1 MSKELI
7 VSVNGREK
15 KIAIIEDDVV
25 TEFYVERGDE
35 NQGIVGN
42 IYKGRVMKVL
52 PGMQSAFVDI
62 GLERDS
68 FLYVSDFFD
77 EEEIDD
83 EDEVPPARPLAAR
96 DRDRDR
102 VRPTRE
108 SRPPAGRLAELVD
121 DDESD
126 AELAAVALHH
136 IEEIAEEPEIEPAPG
151 DELMTAVGLATVIS
165 SSAVIPEI
173 FAEEVEAPVEVRDVR
188 QRRRS
193 RLRVAE
199 PEPAPEEITGT
210 VVEEAPASESE
221 TAAKTAGDS
230 AEAEDESASR
240 RRRRRRRRG
249 GSSAAEETESET
261 SEAPEVE
268 AAEAEQVEVAVEEPA
283 AQASE
288 LLPESVTAEAEEAQV
303 KTERQ
308 PYLVVHHNPFERIL
322 DDEIDP
328 SAGELLK
335 DAMLQ
340 ERFAEQVRAEEFR
353 TTKFDVE
360 PTPEVKVGSL
370 ASSLE
375 LPTGFERIS
384 DEADEPETEAPAVD
398 EAEAIETSEAAE
410 VAEAPET
417 AVEASTTE
425 AADADAAEVNT
436 DAADT
441 EAADTQIEETL
452 AADVVETEPAAD
464 AAPAT
469 EEVSETSWPETER
482 RYREFLSDAERR
494 TKDLPLEVGAEPQ
507 STPELVEPAPSPADP
522 ALLPKELSVVEL
534 LGDVELLQLTP
545 TEEKS
550 GEPLADATAEVRQR
564 PRRGEMA
571 ATRRGGRGRRR
582 NFPQRRAVT
591 EATADTEDYVD
602 PGEEEAEAPTYMPA
616 PAPIHRSVSTPHSGT
631 ASHTSHAGHTS
642 PSSSYGSASHSSSS
656 SHGSSRYQRPVI
668 TDLLREGQEIIVQIA
683 KEPIGQ
689 KGARITSHVA
699 LPGRYIV
706 YMPTVEHIGVSRKI
720 GTDEERQ
727 RLKRTLHTL
736 RAEAGATGG
745 FIVRTAAN
753 GCSTEE
759 LRDDMQYLVRTWNDM
774 RRRADR
780 VKAPAII
787 HRDLD
792 LVQRILRDQLSGDF
806 SAIRVD
812 NELEYERMVDF
823 VNRFAPKMVNRVK
836 LYTKDTPILEHY
848 GVQAEIDKAVKP
860 RVWLKSG
867 GYIVIN
873 QTEALVAID
882 VNTGKFVG
890 KSNRLED
897 TIVKTNLEAAKEIVR
912 QIRLRDLGGII
923 VLDFID
929 MEERRNRAK
938 VLQALE
944 YEMRNDK
951 APSKVLQFNDFGLV
965 AVTRKRV
972 KQSLERTLC
981 TPCSYC
987 GGGGM
992 VKSAQT
998 VSYEILAEARRI
1010 SKDVDDANEV
1020 VLRVHPE
1027 VAKALRTSER
1037 DVLQEIE
1044 TYLGGVVSIKSDP
1057 AVHQEQFDIA
1067 LS

>member
-77 EEEIDD
+77 EEEID
-83 EDEVPPARPLAAR
+83 EEEPAPPQPRAAAAR
-96 DRDRDR
+96 DRQ
-102 VRPTRE
+102 RPARE
-108 SRPPAGRLAELVD
+108 PREPREAAYAPMRLVEEED
-121 DDESD
+121 QE
-126 AELAAVALHH
+126 AELAATALRH
-136 IEEIAEEPEIEPAPG
+136 IEELSEEPEIEPAPG
-151 DELMTAVGLATVIS
+151 DELLTATGVPVITS
-165 SSAVIPEI
+165 GANAVDFI
-173 FAEEVEAPVEVRDVR
+173 AEEVEAPVPARDAR
-188 QRRRS
+188 QRRRN

-199 PEPAPEEITGT
+199 PEPEEIIAPLPAEAPEAEVEPLEMAEAAGEAADTE
-210 VVEEAPASESE
+210 EEA
-221 TAAKTAGDS
+221 AG
-230 AEAEDESASR
+230 R
-240 RRRRRRRRG
+240 RPRRRRRRRG
-249 GSSAAEETESET
+249 SAAEAVEAEIPEAADAVETA
-261 SEAPEVE
+261 EAAASPTAALTDEAEIEGAEVE
-268 AAEAEQVEVAVEEPA
+268 A
-283 AQASE
+283 
-288 LLPESVTAEAEEAQV
+288 
-303 KTERQ
+303 ERK
-308 PYLVVHHNPFERIL
+308 PFVIVHHNPYERIM
-322 DDEIDP
+322 DDELDP

-340 ERFAEQVRAEEFR
+340 ERIAEQVRAEEFR
-353 TTKFDVE
+353 TTTKLEVE

-370 ASSLE
+370 TGALE
-375 LPTGFERIS
+375 LPPGFERIS
-384 DEADEPETEAPAVD
+384 DEEAA
-398 EAEAIETSEAAE
+398 EAEAAERAALAAE
-410 VAEAPET
+410 AL
-417 AVEASTTE
+417 TE
-425 AADADAAEVNT
+425 NSPTKNSADAAAQTAVGDLSAIETNT
-436 DAADT
+436 T
-441 EAADTQIEETL
+441 
-452 AADVVETEPAAD
+452 
-464 AAPAT
+464 
-469 EEVSETSWPETER
+469 EVSSEVSWPEP
-482 RYREFLSDAERR
+482 ERR
-494 TKDLPLEVGAEPQ
+494 TKELPAEALTYPEDILEAPESVPAPAEP
-507 STPELVEPAPSPADP
+507 S
-522 ALLPKELSVVEL
+522 LLPKEMSVVEL
-534 LGDVELLQLTP
+534 LGDVELLRLEP
-545 TEEKS
+545 TEEQTT
-550 GEPLADATAEVRQR
+550 EPLSDASAEVRQR

-582 NFPQRRAVT
+582 GFQQRRPVT
-591 EATADTEDYVD
+591 EATADAEDYVD
-602 PGEEEAEAPTYMPA
+602 PGEEEAEVPAYVPA
-616 PAPIHRSVSTPHSGT
+616 PPVSSRSSNPQFSQP
-631 ASHTSHAGHTS
+631 S
-642 PSSSYGSASHSSSS
+642 PSSSYGSAA
-656 SHGSSRYQRPVI
+656 GGRYQRPVI

-745 FIVRTAAN
+745 FIVRTAAH
-753 GCSTEE
+753 GCTTEE
-759 LRDDMQYLVRTWNDM
+759 LRDDMQYLVRTWNEM

-806 SAIRVD
+806 TAIRVD

-823 VNRFAPKMVNRVK
+823 VNRFAPKLVNRVK

-929 MEERRNRAK
+929 MEERRNRQK

-944 YEMRNDK
+944 YEMRSDK

-981 TPCSYC
+981 TPCNYC

-992 VKSAQT
+992 VKSPQT

-1020 VLRVHPE
+1020 ILRVHPD

-1044 TYLGGVVSIKSDP
+1044 AYLGGVVSIKSDP